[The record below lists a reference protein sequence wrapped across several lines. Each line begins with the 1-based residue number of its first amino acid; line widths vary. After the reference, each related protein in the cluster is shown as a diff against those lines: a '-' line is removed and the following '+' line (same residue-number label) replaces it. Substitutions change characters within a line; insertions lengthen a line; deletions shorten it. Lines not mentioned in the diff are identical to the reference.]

1 MSLLEYTCE
10 DARMGMQK
18 LAPAIERYA
27 NLVVRKGVNVK
38 PGQEVVVQVPLN
50 ARSLPACWS
59 SARTPRALAT

>member
-27 NLVVRKGVNVK
+27 NLVVRKGVNVR
-38 PGQEVVVQVPLN
+38 L
-50 ARSLPACWS
+50 C
-59 SARTPRALAT
+59 